1 MIKATYIEHMGNDIS
16 VLNAARVSFNK
27 ETTFTY
33 KNEGEEEQFF
43 SKTDPFGD
51 DLFLTKGDYKLINF
65 LAREK
70 HLLPFRHPQVSLHI
84 KAPIFVIRQ
93 LD

>member
-1 MIKATYIEHMGNDIS
+1 MIKATYIEHMGDDIS

-33 KNEGEEEQFF
+33 KSEEEEFF

-51 DLFLTKGDYKLINF
+51 DLYISKNDHRLINF

-70 HLLPFRHPQVSLHI
+70 HVLPFRHPQVSLHI